1 MSDVTVALSTMYY
14 TVNGINAKNL
24 TAETFI
30 LSYGIYRHIA
40 HPGYHKIYFTLK
52 LMDFLQ
58 TYLQVRLVEKTV

>member
-30 LSYGIYRHIA
+30 LSYGVYRHIA
-40 HPGYHKIYFTLK
+40 HHKIYFTLK